1 MTSHAPT
8 TGTEADDHAAVL
20 AFDTVEFRRTGRK
33 ILSDITWEVH
43 AGERWVVLGPNG
55 AGKTTLLQMASAYEA
70 PSRGQVSV
78 LGEPLGHTDMRTLR
92 SRIGYVSQALAR
104 LVPGRTRARDL
115 VLMGRDAKLRRFHD
129 RYDEAEVAR
138 ADDLLA
144 QVGCTHR
151 ADDPFEHLSAGE
163 QQRVQIARALMADP
177 PLLLLDEPSA
187 GLNVVGREYL
197 VGVLGRLAASETPGD
212 RVRHPPR
219 RGDPGRLHPRAA
231 ARRRRRR
238 GGRAARGG
246 AARRR
251 ALRGLPVPADRA
263 PVRGP
268 LRRDGSRRRH
278 QEGPTMSVAAD
289 HPDDEVLE
297 PRLEEVADGVF
308 AYLQLHGQWGLNN
321 AGVLVGRDA

>member
-129 RYDEAEVAR
+129 RYDEAESRPCRRPAR
-138 ADDLLA
+138 PGRLPPT
-144 QVGCTHR
+144 G

-187 GLNVVGREYL
+187 GLDVVGREYL
-197 VGVLGRLAASETPGD
+197 V
-212 RVRHPPR
+212 R
-219 RGDPGRLHPRAA
+219 R
-231 ARRRRRR
+231 
-238 GGRAARGG
+238 
-246 AARRR
+246 
-251 ALRGLPVPADRA
+251 
-263 PVRGP
+263 
-268 LRRDGSRRRH
+268 S
-278 QEGPTMSVAAD
+278 SVASPPARPPAIVFVTHHVEEIPAGFTHGLLLAD
-289 HPDDEVLE
+289 GGVVAAGP
-297 PRLEEVADGVF
+297 LEEVLDDGVLSEGF
-308 AYLQLHGQWGLNN
+308 RFPLTVRRFGDRYVAMG
-321 AGVLVGRDA
+321 ADADTRKDRP

>member
-1 MTSHAPT
+1 MSTPGAVPPDAQT
-8 TGTEADDHAAVL
+8 PVL

-33 ILSDITWEVH
+33 ILSDISWEVH

-78 LGEPLGHTDMRTLR
+78 LGESLGHTDMRTLR

-129 RYDEAEVAR
+129 RYDDAEVAR

-187 GLNVVGREYL
+187 GLDVVGREYL
-197 VGVLGRLAASETPGD
+197 VGVLGRLAASETPGIVFVTHHVEEIPVGFTHGLLLAD
-212 RVRHPPR
+212 
-219 RGDPGRLHPRAA
+219 
-231 ARRRRRR
+231 
-238 GGRAARGG
+238 GG
-246 AARRR
+246 
-251 ALRGLPVPADRA
+251 V
-263 PVRGP
+263 
-268 LRRDGSRRRH
+268 
-278 QEGPTMSVAAD
+278 VAAG
-289 HPDDEVLE
+289 P
-297 PRLEEVADGVF
+297 LEEVLHDDVLSEAFRFPLTVRRFGDRYVAMGAD
-308 AYLQLHGQWGLNN
+308 ADT
-321 AGVLVGRDA
+321 RKDRP